1 VAPARLAKTAIAVLV
16 GLYLAWW
23 VATIGIVQ
31 VEEDDNPFL
40 AARAAPDHP
49 RIQIDIAMAYF
60 MARGGRVPEDRR
72 EAALEALKRA
82 PLADEPFLL
91 AAVNAL
97 AAGRNAEG
105 ERLLVEARRRNPR
118 LRMARLLL
126 LDRYLRGHRVKEA
139 VSEVKALGN
148 LIEGASGVLTPALA
162 QMVQDPAT
170 APQLIP
176 LLQGQPALREAVL
189 ENMVTSGADEALIL
203 RVAGLSGRST
213 AEAAWKPALL
223 SRLVA
228 GHDIAGAWNLWRTFA
243 GAGGDGAGKG
253 VYDPGFAGL
262 PGPPPFNWELS
273 AGGAG
278 VAERSGGHALRV
290 DYYGRDNGNL
300 ANQLLMLKPGRYRL
314 SFQATGDAS
323 GEGGRLVWSVACDSA
338 GTRLLQLPIA
348 GVTSAQKRFA
358 GSFAVPASG
367 CTAQWLKLD
376 GAPGD
381 VESAQEATISGLSIT
396 SEGGS

>member
-1 VAPARLAKTAIAVLV
+1 VTPAGLAKAAIAVLV
-16 GLYLAWW
+16 GLYVAWW
-23 VATIGIVQ
+23 VVTIGIVQ
-31 VEEDDNPFL
+31 AEGDENPFL

-49 RIQIDIAMAYF
+49 RIQIDLAMAYF
-60 MARGGRVPEDRR
+60 LARGGRVPEAQHR
-72 EAALEALKRA
+72 AALEAVRRA

-91 AAVNAL
+91 AAVDAL

-105 ERLLVEARRRNPR
+105 EKLLVEARRRNPR

-126 LDRYLRGHRVKEA
+126 LDRYLRGHRIKEA

-148 LIEGASGVLTPALA
+148 LVVGAAGVLTPALA
-162 QMVQDPAT
+162 QMTADPAT

-176 LLQGQPALREAVL
+176 LLQGQPALQEAVL
-189 ENMVTSGADEALIL
+189 ENMVASGADEALIL
-203 RVAGLSGRST
+203 RVAGPSGRST
-213 AEAAWKPALL
+213 AAAAWKPALL

-228 GHDIAGAWNLWRTFA
+228 QHDIAGAWDLWRTFA
-243 GAGGDGAGKG
+243 GVGGNGPGKG

-273 AGGAG
+273 VGGAG
-278 VAERSGGHALRV
+278 AAERSAGHTLRI

-300 ANQLLMLKPGRYRL
+300 ASQLLMLSPGRYRL

-323 GEGGRLVWSVACDSA
+323 GEGSRLVWSVGCDPGGA
-338 GTRLLQLPIA
+338 RLLQLPIA

-358 GSFAVPASG
+358 GSFTVPAGG
-367 CTAQWLKLD
+367 CAAQWLRLD

-381 VESAQEATISGLSIT
+381 VESPQEATISGLSIT